1 MDYNFSHNK
10 KNKKSGLSALQDLK
24 KEYQN
29 QQMSEEQKIILQQKM
44 EEAKMMNKKE
54 RNNNMIKKVVATV
67 AVAAAG
73 FVVLPNTSAG
83 IAYGMSQIPVIGT
96 LVDMVTFRNYQ
107 YEDDKNS
114 ADIDVPELISQEDI
128 LQKATQE
135 INAEI
140 QNITNELIDKF
151 EASMEEEGYQNVVVK
166 SEVVATTDDY
176 FTLKLLCYEAAA
188 SGYEWNYYYTIDLT
202 TGQRM
207 VLADVFQEGAD
218 YITRIS
224 ENIKEQMEQ
233 QMAEDE
239 DKIYWLNEEMED
251 MNFTAI
257 TEDVSFYLNEK
268 GNVVISFNEGDVAPG
283 YMGAVEFEIPA
294 EILNDI
300 RK

>member
-1 MDYNFSHNK
+1 MDYNFSN
-10 KNKKSGLSALQDLK
+10 NKKSGLSGLQELK
-24 KEYQN
+24 QEYQK
-29 QQMSEEQKIILQQKM
+29 QEMSEEQKISLQQKL

-73 FVVLPNTSAG
+73 FVILPNTSAG
-83 IAYGMSQIPVIGT
+83 IAYGMSQIPVIGS

-107 YEDDKNS
+107 YEDDTHR
-114 ADIDVPELISQEDI
+114 ADMDIPELVAKEDK
-128 LQKATQE
+128 LQQATND

-140 QNITNELIDKF
+140 KYITKNLIAQF
-151 EASMEEEGYQNVVVK
+151 ETSMKEEGYQDIVVK

-268 GNVVISFNEGDVAPG
+268 GNVVIAFNEGDVAPG
-283 YMGAVEFEIPA
+283 YMGVVEFEIPV
-294 EILNDI
+294 EVLSDI

>member
-1 MDYNFSHNK
+1 MDYNFSSNK
-10 KNKKSGLSALQDLK
+10 KGGLSGLQELK
-24 KEYQN
+24 QEYQK
-29 QQMSEEQKIILQQKM
+29 QEMSEEQKISLQRKM

-67 AVAAAG
+67 AVAVAG
-73 FVVLPNTSAG
+73 FVILPNTSAG

-107 YEDDKNS
+107 YEDDMHR
-114 ADIDVPELISQEDI
+114 ADMDIPELVAKEDK
-128 LQKATQE
+128 LQQATND

-140 QNITNELIDKF
+140 QTITKELIAQF
-151 EASMEEEGYQNVVVK
+151 EASMKEEGYQDIVVK
-166 SEVVATTDDY
+166 SEIVATTDNY
-176 FTLKLLCYEAAA
+176 FTLKLLCYEAVA
-188 SGYEWNYYYTIDLT
+188 SGYEWNYYYTIDLA
-202 TGQRM
+202 TGERI
-207 VLADVFQEGAD
+207 VLADVFKEGTD

-239 DKIYWLNEEMED
+239 DKMYWLNEEMED

-257 TEDVSFYLNEK
+257 TENVSFYLNEK
-268 GNVVISFNEGDVAPG
+268 GNVVVAFNEGEVAPG

-294 EILNDI
+294 EVLNDI
-300 RK
+300 YK

>member
-1 MDYNFSHNK
+1 MDYNFSN
-10 KNKKSGLSALQDLK
+10 NKKSGLSGLQELK
-24 KEYQN
+24 QQYQK
-29 QQMSEEQKIILQQKM
+29 QEMSNDQKILLQQKM

-73 FVVLPNTSAG
+73 FVILPNTSSG

-107 YEDDKNS
+107 YEDDTHR
-114 ADIDVPELISQEDI
+114 ADMDIPELVAKEDR
-128 LQKATQE
+128 LQQATDE

-140 QNITNELIDKF
+140 QTITKELIAQF
-151 EASMEEEGYQNVVVK
+151 EASMEEEGYQDIVVK
-166 SEVVATTDDY
+166 SEVVATTDNY
-176 FTLKLLCYEAAA
+176 FTLKLLCYEAVA
-188 SGYEWNYYYTIDLT
+188 SGYEWNYYYTIDLA
-202 TGQRM
+202 TGERM
-207 VLADVFQEGAD
+207 VLADAFQAGAD

-239 DKIYWLNEEMED
+239 DKIYWLHDEMEEL
-251 MNFTAI
+251 NFTTIA
-257 TEDVSFYLNEK
+257 EDVSFYLNEA
-268 GNVVISFNEGDVAPG
+268 GNVVIAFNEGDVAPT

-294 EILNDI
+294 EVLSDI

>member
-1 MDYNFSHNK
+1 MDYNFSN
-10 KNKKSGLSALQDLK
+10 NKKSGLSGLQELK
-24 KEYQN
+24 QEYQK
-29 QQMSEEQKIILQQKM
+29 QEMSEEQKISLQQKL

-73 FVVLPNTSAG
+73 FVILPNTSAG
-83 IAYGMSQIPVIGT
+83 IAYGMSQIPVIGS

-107 YEDDKNS
+107 YEDDTHR
-114 ADIDVPELISQEDI
+114 ADMDIPELVAKEDK
-128 LQKATQE
+128 LQQATND

-140 QNITNELIDKF
+140 KYITKNLIAQF
-151 EASMEEEGYQNVVVK
+151 ETSMKEEGYQDIVVK

-176 FTLKLLCYEAAA
+176 FTLKLLCYEAKA
-188 SGYEWNYYYTIDLT
+188 SGYEWNYYYTIDLA
-202 TGQRM
+202 TGERM
-207 VLADVFQEGAD
+207 VLADVFKEGTD

-233 QMAEDE
+233 QMSEDE
-239 DKIYWLNEEMED
+239 DKKYWLNEEMED

-268 GNVVISFNEGDVAPG
+268 GNVVIAFNEGDVAPG
-283 YMGAVEFEIPA
+283 YMGVVEFEIPV
-294 EILNDI
+294 EVLSDI